1 MTRTQGAPAL
11 AATAPNFNPMAV
23 ANTGPGHNNPPAEP
37 TPFDLLKQEIEDLY
51 STAKDF
57 CDGEPID
64 SEAMATVITEL
75 HDRIHE
81 CGKRAEALRVDE
93 KKPLDDQIA
102 EIQTKFH
109 PLIGNTKSGKG
120 KVILAKDACQTLL
133 TPWRQKVAA
142 EKAAAAAKAAAE
154 AEAARRTAQEA
165 MQASAGNLAEREAA
179 EELLADAN
187 RLEKGARRA
196 DKAATTGLGLRT
208 VWVAVLENEEVA
220 MDWLWARAKDE
231 VLAVAQ
237 RNADEAVRAGLR
249 KVPGFRVVE
258 EKVAAA
264 GRAA

>member
-1 MTRTQGAPAL
+1 MTD
-11 AATAPNFNPMAV
+11 FNPMAV
-23 ANTGPGHNNPPAEP
+23 ANPGPGHNNPPAEP

-51 STAKDF
+51 DEAKNF

-142 EKAAAAAKAAAE
+142 EKAAEARRQQEE

-165 MQASAGNLAEREAA
+165 MQASAGNLAEREVA
-179 EELLADAN
+179 EELLADAK
-187 RLEKGARRA
+187 RLERGAKKA

-208 VWVAVLENEEVA
+208 TWRAEMVDEEAA

-237 RNADEAVRAGLR
+237 RNADEAVRAGVR
-249 KVPGFRVVE
+249 QVPGFRVVE
-258 EKVAAA
+258 EK
-264 GRAA
+264 RAN